1 MPIFKLDEFFLNIL
15 PKKRLIGIDP
25 GTKTIGVAV
34 SNTDLTVASPI
45 TTIKRKKLS
54 SDINELILIANRYD
68 IAGLVMGW
76 PLNMDGSI
84 GPRCDSVRDFTKS
97 ILVVND
103 FPIFFQDER
112 MSTMA
117 VERPMI
123 SEDMTRKKRSSRT
136 DQLAACWI
144 LQTALDGLQKKM

>member
-1 MPIFKLDEFFLNIL
+1 MPIFKPDEFLLNIL

-45 TTIKRKKLS
+45 TTIKRKKIS
-54 SDINELILIANRYD
+54 SDINELILIANHYD

-123 SEDMTRKKRSSRT
+123 NEDMTRKKRSSRT

>member
-1 MPIFKLDEFFLNIL
+1 
-15 PKKRLIGIDP
+15 
-25 GTKTIGVAV
+25 
-34 SNTDLTVASPI
+34 
-45 TTIKRKKLS
+45 
-54 SDINELILIANRYD
+54 
-68 IAGLVMGW
+68 MGW

-97 ILVVND
+97 ILVIND